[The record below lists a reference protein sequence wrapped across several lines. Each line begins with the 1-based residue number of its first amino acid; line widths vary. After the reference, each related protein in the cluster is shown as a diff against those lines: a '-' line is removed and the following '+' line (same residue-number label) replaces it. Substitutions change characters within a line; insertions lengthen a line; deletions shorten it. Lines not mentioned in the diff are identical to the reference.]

1 MTVAQLN
8 GFFPSDFV
16 AQGRFTANVGTPPPD
31 TPSFP
36 PVEIGDARALQAG
49 AESEAAFFDAHGFAL
64 LPHASQ
70 VRDWDGDVATLY
82 LPEIAAIIRERLLPG
97 RRVEVQQGPFL
108 LRRGRDTS
116 TPFYAN
122 GVHQDHGLT
131 ADDYAQNVGAFAGP
145 DAASWWRTR
154 FDRADVAGF
163 MAIDFW
169 RTTNMAE
176 PLRHMPL
183 ALCDPTSV
191 ATDDVIQT
199 VLTGIAPDG
208 RETQHLSLRFNAGQL
223 WYHYP
228 LMTGDEL
235 LAFKLF
241 ECWKDRDAGFASC
254 FHTAFADPDTPADAE
269 QRQSCEHRVG
279 VLLLKD

>member
-1 MTVAQLN
+1 MTAAQLN

-16 AQGRFTANVGTPPPD
+16 ARGRFSAAVGAPPPGV
-31 TPSFP
+31 PFFP
-36 PVEIGDARALQAG
+36 PIEIHDARALQTG
-49 AESEAAFFDAHGFAL
+49 AESEAARFEAHSFVL
-64 LPHASQ
+64 LPHATA
-70 VRDWDGDVATLY
+70 VRDWDKDVAALY
-82 LPEIAAIIRERLLPG
+82 LPEVEAVIRRRLLPG
-97 RRVEVQQGPFL
+97 RRVEVQQSPFL
-108 LRRGRDTS
+108 LRRGRGTN

-122 GVHQDHGLT
+122 GVHQDYGLT
-131 ADDYAQNVGAFAGP
+131 PDDYEKNVGAFAGAE
-145 DAASWWRTR
+145 AARWWRGR
-154 FDRADVAGF
+154 FDRDDVAGF

-191 ATDDVIQT
+191 AADDVIPT
-199 VLTGIAPDG
+199 ALTGIAPEG
-208 RETQHLSLRFNAGQL
+208 RESHHLSLRFNAGQL

-235 LAFKLF
+235 LAFKIF
-241 ECWKDRDAGFASC
+241 QCWKDGEAGFASC
-254 FHTAFADPDTPADAE
+254 FHSAFADRDTPADAE

>member
-1 MTVAQLN
+1 MTAAQLY
-8 GFFPSDFV
+8 GFFPPDF
-16 AQGRFTANVGTPPPD
+16 QGRFSAPVGTSPPG
-31 TPSFP
+31 TPSFA
-36 PVEIGDARALQAG
+36 PVEIEDARALQAE
-49 AESEAAFFDAHGFAL
+49 AESEAAFFDAHGFVL
-64 LPHASQ
+64 LPHATR
-70 VRDWDGDVATLY
+70 VRDWDRDVAALY
-82 LPEIAAIIRERLLPG
+82 LPEIETIIRERLLPG
-97 RRVEVQQGPFL
+97 RRLEVQQGPFL
-108 LRRGRDTS
+108 LRRGRDTA

-131 ADDYAQNVGAFAGP
+131 PEDYAQNVGAFAGP
-145 DAASWWRTR
+145 VSEQWWRAQFER
-154 FDRADVAGF
+154 DEVAGF

-169 RTTNMAE
+169 RTTNMAG

-191 ATDDVIQT
+191 APDDVIPT
-199 VLTGIAPDG
+199 TLTGIAPEG

-235 LAFKLF
+235 LAFKIF
-241 ECWKDRDAGFASC
+241 QCAKEGDWGFASC
-254 FHTAFADPDTPADAE
+254 FHSAFADPGTPADAE
-269 QRQSCEHRVG
+269 HRQSCEHRVG